1 MIVYLKRQMNWLF
14 SFIAKIDFNLS
25 AFKLKIQQS
34 LPEAEHIPGREV
46 QELPSQRLIF
56 QMCLSIKSFP
66 FAMTKSHYHTHP
78 RSYKWWLRSTETS
91 NVVTR
96 EPALDSKASK
106 SNLHHELVPET
117 HSTQP
122 TQSSPA
128 PVFSETSLR
137 KEGPAFPRLT
147 CQQTASTRPPYLLT
161 TESCR
166 IGRHTHLMSV
176 PTYAHTCTEQRRS
189 LNLNHESE
197 MTLNAGQLDRVK
209 PPSLPFSSQLWWG
222 DILCS
227 FIHPL

>member
-122 TQSSPA
+122 TVSF
-128 PVFSETSLR
+128 V
-137 KEGPAFPRLT
+137 
-147 CQQTASTRPPYLLT
+147 TASLNCPLYSWVLNTNTSGGTACWCAYRKVEENTQVDIHVKLLLDT
-161 TESCR
+161 CRDTQESMIHCKK
-166 IGRHTHLMSV
+166 
-176 PTYAHTCTEQRRS
+176 S
-189 LNLNHESE
+189 LL
-197 MTLNAGQLDRVK
+197 LL
-209 PPSLPFSSQLWWG
+209 
-222 DILCS
+222 
-227 FIHPL
+227 